1 MKVKLLSRVRL
12 LVTPWTAAYQAPPS
26 MGFSR
31 QEYWSGVPVPS
42 PLTYMRRAQ
51 TVTCADRVVDQRP
64 FSFLSLIFFLA
75 PINPESRYFALSPV
89 LSLINMAL
97 LVPRRLRI
105 LGQCLSSSNRQTP
118 GTLVKCTGLGRGLRS
133 CLSNGLLAEANATG
147 SMGQV
152 SSRSSQL

>member
-1 MKVKLLSRVRL
+1 
-12 LVTPWTAAYQAPPS
+12 

-75 PINPESRYFALSPV
+75 PINPESRYFALSPADETRNRALAKSTV